1 MGCEGLDAED
11 GRGKHPLYSLK
22 LQPLTDLLQ
31 SGTQPSKGLHI
42 LRASVRDA
50 DGKKYVFFID
60 ESESWKLALGLQRL
74 RKGSQ
79 VRSMQNS
86 QMAQSDVVRILN
98 SVPPLA

>member
-1 MGCEGLDAED
+1 MGCESLDVEA
-11 GRGKHPLYSLK
+11 GRGKHIIPNTSCN
-22 LQPLTDLLQ
+22 PTDSVQ
-31 SGTQPSKGLHI
+31 TGTQPSKGLHI

-79 VRSMQNS
+79 VRSLQNS
-86 QMAQSDVVRILN
+86 QMAANDVIRLLN
-98 SVPPLA
+98 AVPPLS